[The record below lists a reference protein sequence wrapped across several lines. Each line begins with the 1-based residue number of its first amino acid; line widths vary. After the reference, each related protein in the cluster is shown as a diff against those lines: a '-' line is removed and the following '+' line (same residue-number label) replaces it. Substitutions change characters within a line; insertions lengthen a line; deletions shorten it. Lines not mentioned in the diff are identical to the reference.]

1 MISSS
6 LVLFPS
12 DSLPPYDPVRLV
24 QTLIPTTLQPHEIL
38 VSIAAAALNHRE
50 VGTQTYHRLYPL
62 IRFRYGSGSVCIQ
75 QLYMGLLSVQMVQVT
90 TQSPPLNPHLIR
102 LLGTVIA
109 SGTANDPLLNKRVF
123 LNPSR
128 GWDKHPIAP
137 ESKYG
142 PFHFWN
148 PTLIMIDKVSAFW
161 VVEQTPQSVLSQNTS
176 SWNVIK
182 SFQHP
187 IT

>member
-1 MISSS
+1 MYPAIVYGSTLGADGAGNYPISSPNS
-6 LVLFPS
+6 
-12 DSLPPYDPVRLV
+12 R
-24 QTLIPTTLQPHEIL
+24 
-38 VSIAAAALNHRE
+38 
-50 VGTQTYHRLYPL
+50 
-62 IRFRYGSGSVCIQ
+62 
-75 QLYMGLLSVQMVQVT
+75 
-90 TQSPPLNPHLIR
+90 LIR